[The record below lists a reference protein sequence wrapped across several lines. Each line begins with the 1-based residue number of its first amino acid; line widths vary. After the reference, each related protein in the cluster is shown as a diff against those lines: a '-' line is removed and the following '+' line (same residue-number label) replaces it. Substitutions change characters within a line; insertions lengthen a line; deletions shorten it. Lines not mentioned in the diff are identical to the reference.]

1 MRGALQVPIPNYN
14 TLTIE
19 ETEAITWIV
28 LDRPQTLNAL
38 SDELLTEL
46 SDVLRV
52 LQTEGSPVIG
62 IRGAGRGF
70 SSGYDISPEAEEI
83 GGLGRRSIIEERT
96 RLRSRIDGL
105 MALWDHPK
113 PTIAAVHGPCIAGG
127 VQLASL
133 CDLTVVADNAVIG
146 EPTLPIGGGYM
157 EPFWTFLI
165 GPKQAKMMALDP
177 GARFNAAQAVEWGWA
192 NFSVPHDELVDAV
205 EKLASR
211 IARVHPD
218 VLAVKKSSVNRYYE
232 DRGIRSAFV
241 SGAETDA
248 LLHFSEPVRAMSES
262 IRANGLAD
270 AIKRFHG

>member
-1 MRGALQVPIPNYN
+1 MSIPKYN

-19 ETEAITWIV
+19 EKSAITWIV

-38 SDELLTEL
+38 SDELLTEF
-46 SDVLRV
+46 SDVLRI
-52 LQTEGSPVIG
+52 LKTEGAPVIG

-83 GGLGRRSIIEERT
+83 GGLGRRNIIEERT
-96 RLRSRIDGL
+96 RLREKIECL
-105 MALWDHPK
+105 MPLWDHPK
-113 PTIAAVHGPCIAGG
+113 PTIAAVHGPCIAGA
-127 VQLASL
+127 VLLASL

-146 EPTLPIGGGYM
+146 EPTLPIGGGFM
-157 EPFWTFLI
+157 EPFWAFLL

-177 GARFNAAQAVEWGWA
+177 GARFNAAKAVEWGWA

-205 EKLASR
+205 EKLSSR

-232 DRGIRSAFV
+232 DRGIRSAFI

-262 IRANGLAD
+262 IRSNGLAD
-270 AIKRFHG
+270 TIKRFYG